1 MGTVDSES
9 RTRLGERYELVREI
23 GRGGMATVYLARD
36 LQTDR
41 DVAIKVLNEDLGAA
55 MGPTRFRREIDV
67 VSHLSHPNIL
77 AIEDFGESNG
87 QLYYVMP
94 LVTGETLAARLKR
107 EGQLAVVDAVRI
119 TCHVANALAHAHRQ
133 GIIHRDI

>member
-41 DVAIKVLNEDLGAA
+41 DVAIKVLHEDLGVA

-67 VSHLSHPNIL
+67 VSHLSHPHIL
-77 AIEDFGESNG
+77 AIENYGESDG

-94 LVTGETLAARLKR
+94 FVTGETLAARLER
-107 EGQLAVVDAVRI
+107 
-119 TCHVANALAHAHRQ
+119 
-133 GIIHRDI
+133 